1 MSEENVQATETQ
13 ASEPASAE
21 PTGTWY
27 DTLPDNLKSAPFFKP
42 DKTPEQIIADLENAA
57 GHLGNSIRIPG
68 PDATDEQRKEFLAKA
83 VEKLPGIM
91 PVPEDD
97 ADVETVLEKLGRP
110 KQATDYKL
118 PEGVKPEDLGEGFM
132 ADAWGLGLTQKQF
145 TALVNKQVAS
155 RQAAQ
160 EGAEAFSKETQAALQ
175 AEWGAAT
182 EDRLSDV
189 RAYLNT
195 EGAPEGMK
203 QAFESGQMDQNT
215 VKWLYSV
222 VEATTEKS
230 QLQEQASG
238 REGRLTPLEAREQ
251 AQEIWQKL
259 YEMPPTDPRR
269 PELLAKRRRL
279 VEMYAG

>member
-1 MSEENVQATETQ
+1 MSEETNDQTETQ
-13 ASEPASAE
+13 TSEPTGTE
-21 PTGTWY
+21 PSGTWY
-27 DTLPDNLKSAPFFKP
+27 DTLPDNLKGAPFFKP

-57 GHLGNSIRIPG
+57 GHMGNSIRIPG

-97 ADVETVLEKLGRP
+97 ADVEAVLEKLGRP
-110 KQATDYKL
+110 KQATDYRL
-118 PEGVKPEDLGEGFM
+118 PEGVSADDLGEGFM
-132 ADAWGLGLTQKQF
+132 ADAWALGLTQKQF
-145 TALVNKQVAS
+145 TDLVGKQVAQ

-175 AEWGAAT
+175 AEWGMAA

-195 EGAPEGMK
+195 EGAPDGLK
-203 QAFESGQMDQNT
+203 AAFEAGQMDQHT
-215 VKWLYSV
+215 IKWLYSV
-222 VEATTEKS
+222 VEATTEKA

-238 REGRLTPLEAREQ
+238 REGRLTPYEAREQ

-259 YEMPPTDPRR
+259 YELPQTDPRR
-269 PELLAKRRRL
+269 AELLAKRREL
-279 VEMYAG
+279 VKMYAG